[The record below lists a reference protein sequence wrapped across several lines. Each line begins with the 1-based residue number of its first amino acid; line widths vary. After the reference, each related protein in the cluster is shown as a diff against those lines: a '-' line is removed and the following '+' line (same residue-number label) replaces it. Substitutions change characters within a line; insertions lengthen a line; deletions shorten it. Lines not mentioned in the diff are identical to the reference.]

1 MTKYTETKILKIKN
15 KIEVVKK
22 DNYTYRDLYND
33 FKSGRVV
40 SVPEL
45 LQRILPKDVWTSLV
59 ANSYMIENFV
69 FVGGSQLQTFIFI
82 TKKALLDSLN
92 YEADIS
98 LSGENVEF
106 IERSIEIVEG
116 YKGAEEFI
124 IDGQSRGLL
133 ALVPLFEGEIKYTG
147 TIEFENGNSYTDF
160 LWNEL
165 KSDEKD
171 AILDQPI
178 DGKVVTKGSLK
189 DAAKLV
195 VGINTNN
202 PFTQPGKN
210 WLVWFDTL
218 KFKVS
223 DDIIYWFSLPA
234 LCSPKYISE
243 KSSKYMFSVS
253 GHIQLLFETIH
264 LIKNINSPANYKLP
278 DSSMFY
284 TILQDPTSYMK
295 KLHLDSEEY
304 ALLKILIG
312 SLADIQLTD
321 IKIPKYANAMNL
333 LIKYHFIFNSSFE
346 IGQNLLEE
354 LFSDFQ
360 KYKTKVAV
368 VDRKEFARLMIE
380 EEIKSMSINQYE
392 LDDNGNIKV
401 DSNGKKIDDR
411 EGIKY
416 IMQST
421 TDTTKM
427 RKRFKL
433 IEKQL
438 KTLIS
443 TLKDRG
449 IIKLIHARQKENWY
463 DVYNKTLGTKV
474 DIFNRPIS
482 DIHYLE
488 NKNKY
493 DIGHIKSNN
502 DEGEE
507 TLDNKELENSHKN
520 RSKGDRSY

>member
-1 MTKYTETKILKIKN
+1 MKIKN
-15 KIEVVKK
+15 KVEVTKK
-22 DNYTYRDLYND
+22 DNYTFRDLYND

-59 ANSYMIENFV
+59 ANSYMTGNFV

-92 YEADIS
+92 HEADIS

-106 IERSIEIVEG
+106 IERAIEIVEG
-116 YKGAEEFI
+116 YKDAEEFI

-133 ALVPLFEGEIKYTG
+133 ALVPFFEGEIKYTG

-160 LWNEL
+160 LWDEL
-165 KSDEKD
+165 ESDEKD

-210 WLVWFDTL
+210 WLIWFDTL

-223 DDIIYWFSLPA
+223 DDIIYYYNLPA
-234 LCSPKYISE
+234 LCSTKYISE
-243 KSSKYMFSVS
+243 KSNKYMFSVA

-284 TILQDPTSYMK
+284 TILEDPTSYMK

-312 SLADIQLTD
+312 SLADIQMTD
-321 IKIPKYANAMNL
+321 VKIPKYANAINL
-333 LIKYHFIFNSSFE
+333 IIKYHFIFNKSFE
-346 IGQNLLEE
+346 RGQKMLEE

-360 KYKTKVAV
+360 KYKTKIEV
-368 VDRKEFARLMIE
+368 VNRKEFAKVMINE
-380 EEIKSMSINQYE
+380 EVASMAINQYE
-392 LDDNGNIKV
+392 LDDEGEIKL

-421 TDTTKM
+421 TDTIRM
-427 RKRFKL
+427 QKRFDL
-433 IEKQL
+433 IEKHL
-438 KTLIS
+438 KTLLH

-463 DVYNKTLGTKV
+463 DVFNKTSGTKE
-474 DIFNRPIS
+474 DMFGRPIP

-488 NKNKY
+488 NKDKY
-493 DIGHIKSNN
+493 NIGHIISNN
-502 DEGEE
+502 DGGEE
-507 TLDNKELENSHKN
+507 TLENKELEDERKN
-520 RSKGDRSY
+520 KMKGDRSY